1 LQRLREKNAGLV
13 ARWNES
19 IAAERRKVAVLR
31 EAHSQI
37 VAGLNT
43 DARSVVIARAALA
56 ATEGGGT

>member
-1 LQRLREKNAGLV
+1 MVHL
-13 ARWNES
+13 
-19 IAAERRKVAVLR
+19 AVLR